1 MGVLSFI
8 FFICAFRTNVVFVMI
23 FFSLTFC
30 FLMITAAFWAL
41 ADDYTGNAV
50 LAGKLLTVCSTYS
63 LSVTEH
69 ITNMKIGWRCFWI
82 CHMHVWLVHPHRSSL
97 RHR

>member
-8 FFICAFRTNVVFVMI
+8 FLICAFRTNVVFVMI

-41 ADDYTGNAV
+41 ADDFTGNAK
-50 LAGKLLTVCSTYS
+50 LAQKLLVVCNLLHFTSDR
-63 LSVTEH
+63 L
-69 ITNMKIGWRCFWI
+69 ITSHR
-82 CHMHVWLVHPHRSSL
+82 LVVPLGS
-97 RHR
+97 